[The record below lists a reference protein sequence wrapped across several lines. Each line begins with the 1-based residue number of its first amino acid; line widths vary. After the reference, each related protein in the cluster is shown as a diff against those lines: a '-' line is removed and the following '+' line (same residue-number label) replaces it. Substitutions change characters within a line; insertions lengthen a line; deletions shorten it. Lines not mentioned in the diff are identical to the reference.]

1 MNEQTAEYEIKAA
14 FLCKFGN
21 YVEWPSQQT
30 AFATPFA
37 IGVLASDAVVE
48 ELERAARGQS
58 VNGRLITVR
67 RLAAGDPVNGI
78 GILFVA
84 RSQAARLA
92 ETLAEAKGQPILTVT
107 ESDPGTALGGIVNF
121 VVVADKVR
129 FDIALQQAEQSNLK
143 ISARLLGVARAVS
156 GRTSQ

>member
-1 MNEQTAEYEIKAA
+1 M
-14 FLCKFGN
+14 
-21 YVEWPSQQT
+21 
-30 AFATPFA
+30 
-37 IGVLASDAVVE
+37 
-48 ELERAARGQS
+48 
-58 VNGRLITVR
+58 
-67 RLAAGDPVNGI
+67 NGI

-84 RSQAARLA
+84 RSHAARLA

-107 ESDPGTALGGIVNF
+107 ESDPGTAIGGIVNF